1 MFRKSAEQQ
10 IMREADRIVSMK
22 EDIDAM
28 SWNRVIEIAKLLQA
42 EHTEEQR
49 EEWARELLSIART
62 NSWVLDKF
70 GVAEKGMTGQ
80 VIPSGIEVQHN
91 DRYLSETSAAEI
103 PSAGEKPEASEDA
116 LPTAESGS
124 GDQAAQDGVS
134 HEHTAAEEELRS
146 LEALYDQLVSRDA
159 GALAEERA
167 SAEEPIAAA
176 ESESVDEA
184 DPDDAPHAEK
194 QQDPVGRLPV
204 VDDRDSAQ
212 DLDARAPYI
221 ETKGVLRKKRRA
233 EKRARR
239 EKRDADVFSI
249 PTAAPAHNS
258 ALDFEQIETPDFGQN
273 AMSLEEAKAAA
284 RLSEPKACEPACNL
298 DAEPACKPE
307 EKPMGKH
314 AARPAHGRALEP
326 ERVPSLESETERSS
340 AVPLPESEAA
350 QSSAVVSLPESEAE
364 RPSTAPSPKP
374 EAAQSSASEPSPA
387 QTAEQPRGDLARFKH
402 LYANKRGS
410 LCLYEDADGHLV
422 AVDPSRFA

>member
-1 MFRKSAEQQ
+1 
-10 IMREADRIVSMK
+10 MREADRIVSMK

-116 LPTAESGS
+116 LPAAESGS

-159 GALAEERA
+159 GAPAEERA
-167 SAEEPIAAA
+167 NTEEPTAAA

-204 VDDRDSAQ
+204 VDDGDTAQ
-212 DLDARAPYI
+212 DIDARAPYI

-284 RLSEPKACEPACNL
+284 RLSEPKACEPACSL

-326 ERVPSLESETERSS
+326 ERVPSLESETERPSVVS
-340 AVPLPESEAA
+340 LPESEAA
-350 QSSAVVSLPESEAE
+350 QSSAAVSLPESEAE

-374 EAAQSSASEPSPA
+374 EAAQSSASEPSPV

>member
-116 LPTAESGS
+116 LSTAESGS

-159 GALAEERA
+159 GAPAEERA
-167 SAEEPIAAA
+167 NTEEPIAAA

-184 DPDDAPHAEK
+184 GPDDAPHAEK

-273 AMSLEEAKAAA
+273 AMSLEEAKAAV

-350 QSSAVVSLPESEAE
+350 QSSAAVSLPESEAE
-364 RPSTAPSPKP
+364 RPSTAPSPMP

>member
-116 LPTAESGS
+116 LPAAESGS

-159 GALAEERA
+159 GAPAEERA
-167 SAEEPIAAA
+167 NTEEPTAAA

-204 VDDRDSAQ
+204 VDDGDTAQ
-212 DLDARAPYI
+212 DIDARAPYI

-284 RLSEPKACEPACNL
+284 RLSEPKACEPACSL

-326 ERVPSLESETERSS
+326 ERVPSLESETERPSVVS
-340 AVPLPESEAA
+340 LPESEAA
-350 QSSAVVSLPESEAE
+350 QSSAAVSLPESEAE

-374 EAAQSSASEPSPA
+374 EAAQSSASEPSPV

>member
-1 MFRKSAEQQ
+1 
-10 IMREADRIVSMK
+10 MREADRIVSMK

-159 GALAEERA
+159 GAPAEERA
-167 SAEEPIAAA
+167 NTEEPTAAA

-184 DPDDAPHAEK
+184 GPDDAPHAEK

-204 VDDRDSAQ
+204 VDDGDTAQ
-212 DLDARAPYI
+212 DIDARAPYI

-249 PTAAPAHNS
+249 PTAAPAHSS

-326 ERVPSLESETERSS
+326 DRVPSLASETERSS
-340 AVPLPESEAA
+340 AVPLPESVAA
-350 QSSAVVSLPESEAE
+350 QSSAAVSLPESEAE

>member
-28 SWNRVIEIAKLLQA
+28 SWSRVIEIAKLLQA

-70 GVAEKGMTGQ
+70 GVVEEGMTGQ
-80 VIPSGIEVQHN
+80 VIPSGIEVQHD

-159 GALAEERA
+159 GAPAEERA

-176 ESESVDEA
+176 QSESVNEA

-340 AVPLPESEAA
+340 AVLLPESEAA

-387 QTAEQPRGDLARFKH
+387 QTVEQPRGDLARFKH

>member
-116 LPTAESGS
+116 LPAAESGS

-159 GALAEERA
+159 GAPAEERA
-167 SAEEPIAAA
+167 NTEEPTAAA

-184 DPDDAPHAEK
+184 GPDDAPHAEK

-204 VDDRDSAQ
+204 VDDGDTAQ
-212 DLDARAPYI
+212 DIDARAPYI

-249 PTAAPAHNS
+249 PTAAPAHS
-258 ALDFEQIETPDFGQN
+258 PALDFEQIETPDFGQN

-326 ERVPSLESETERSS
+326 DRVPSLESETERSS

-350 QSSAVVSLPESEAE
+350 QSSAAVSLPESEAE

>member
-159 GALAEERA
+159 GAPAEERA
-167 SAEEPIAAA
+167 NTEEPTAAA

-184 DPDDAPHAEK
+184 GPDDAPHAEK

-212 DLDARAPYI
+212 DIDARAPYI

-249 PTAAPAHNS
+249 PTAAPAHSS

-350 QSSAVVSLPESEAE
+350 QSSAAVSLPESEAE

-374 EAAQSSASEPSPA
+374 EAAQSSVSEPSPA